1 MMLTNHWYTVQQ
13 ILLTIPEDDIIFVD
27 GLSFT
32 RKELN
37 EEFNDIRLRYYR
49 SETINNQTHHM
60 FTMCPAHI

>member
-1 MMLTNHWYTVQQ
+1 MTNGWYTVQE
-13 ILLTIPEDDIIFVD
+13 ILDIIPEDDIIFVD

-32 RKELN
+32 RKELE

-49 SETINNQTHHM
+49 SETTTHTTHHM